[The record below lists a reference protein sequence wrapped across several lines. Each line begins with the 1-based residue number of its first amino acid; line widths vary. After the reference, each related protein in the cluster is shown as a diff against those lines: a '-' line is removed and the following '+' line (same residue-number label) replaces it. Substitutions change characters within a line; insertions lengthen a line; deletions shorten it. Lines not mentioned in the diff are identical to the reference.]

1 MRTNSQPKFLLKLLF
16 SIIGCVIGTIL
27 GGVLYEFLPF
37 WTVIPMGQTSDSA
50 NHILFVNYTSFEAAG
65 SEKATVYLQT
75 QTGEVYSFSQKK
87 WQMLPT
93 LPDGK
98 TITQIRLK
106 GWDDER
112 IVAITAQGEAYQ
124 LLNEQWEFIPNQD
137 FKGFSPSACAAE
149 WYLPA
154 IGVKDSAGRSFGHA
168 LADEYVCYVL
178 FNDGR
183 LQVWTRTLDAFSLML
198 VLVIGALVGLF
209 VGFNAMAIGKHFQNW
224 RKSNK

>member
-1 MRTNSQPKFLLKLLF
+1 MQKKSPPTCLLNILF
-16 SIIGCVIGTIL
+16 SLIGCVIGAIL
-27 GGVLYEFLPF
+27 GGVLYELLPF
-37 WTVIPMGQTSDSA
+37 WTIIPMGQTADNA
-50 NHILFVNYTSFEAAG
+50 NHILFINYPYLGATD
-65 SEKATVYLQT
+65 SEKATVYIQT
-75 QTGEVYSFSQKK
+75 QSGDVYSFAQKK

-93 LPDGK
+93 LPNGK

-106 GWDDER
+106 DWDDER

-137 FKGFSPSACAAE
+137 FKGFTPSACAAK

-168 LADEYVCYVL
+168 LADEFVCYVL

-183 LQVWTRTLDAFSLML
+183 LQVWTRTLDAFSLMF
-198 VLVIGALVGLF
+198 VLVIGALVGFF